1 MKSKLL
7 KKDYSEEL
15 EEICESKKFEKEAQN
30 LLLSMFYKVEGAY
43 NDYKT
48 VKREVPEKE
57 EFLQLIVDI
66 VKKYCKEIEIAKP
79 NSALEK
85 ELTVSRCKIVEEE
98 PDNNYNNDQKVI
110 FFPSEKV
117 ILYSIIKASL
127 DKISPKLD
135 IKYKALLATLQIGK
149 CISASEVIR
158 DFNGFSWSQIINE
171 IESIECNAIYT
182 DLLYLLGERYING
195 LNSTNIDKISKVV
208 NSDLLNEIEQ
218 VALNFYLSMDKNQSD
233 YMKKALKEDKEKLKK
248 MKKQQKYI
256 EDKSKRKRELL
267 NQIKELDE
275 ELSDSKKLRE
285 EYVKLNKTLPNEKK
299 IFSVSHFEE
308 RVQKQRQELLNE
320 LEECNLL
327 QNPKEFIRIRT
338 ELTEKIKYY
347 DNVNGYDLEDLQ
359 KVFFTEFSKQL
370 ENRESKDAL
379 IDYIY
384 KIRYL
389 KYLPISQDK
398 KMMDIID
405 FEKLE
410 RDTLAKCLEL
420 DIVTPISKNID
431 IDYRLLKSIFITK
444 NISIES
450 LTIKLSVKDGKLYA
464 EIYDGD
470 VLDSTNY
477 VELPKNSNIHIR
489 KTKKV
494 KIFA

>member
-1 MKSKLL
+1 
-7 KKDYSEEL
+7 
-15 EEICESKKFEKEAQN
+15 
-30 LLLSMFYKVEGAY
+30 
-43 NDYKT
+43 
-48 VKREVPEKE
+48 
-57 EFLQLIVDI
+57 
-66 VKKYCKEIEIAKP
+66 
-79 NSALEK
+79 
-85 ELTVSRCKIVEEE
+85 
-98 PDNNYNNDQKVI
+98 
-110 FFPSEKV
+110 
-117 ILYSIIKASL
+117 
-127 DKISPKLD
+127 
-135 IKYKALLATLQIGK
+135 
-149 CISASEVIR
+149 
-158 DFNGFSWSQIINE
+158 
-171 IESIECNAIYT
+171 
-182 DLLYLLGERYING
+182 
-195 LNSTNIDKISKVV
+195 
-208 NSDLLNEIEQ
+208 
-218 VALNFYLSMDKNQSD
+218 MDKNQSD
-233 YMKKALKEDKEKLKK
+233 YMKKKKKEEKEKQKK
-248 MKKQQKYI
+248 MQNQQKYI
-256 EDKSKRKRELL
+256 EDISKRKRELL